1 MDMAN
6 AAIRG
11 DNVAQISK
19 LIDKYQNIQR
29 EHELDIERVSQQ
41 TEQLRQEFE
50 LAKIDRKA
58 EQDRETI
65 RVEKYLDGQIEAMKA
80 NANIMSFDNGL
91 SDAEKSQAEERMENA
106 RLNLERSKLSLDA
119 QKTSVEAQL
128 KEKELAVKLK
138 ESDDKVKI
146 AKTNKNRYDSK
157 SK

>member
-29 EHELDIERVSQQ
+29 EHELDVERVSQQ

-65 RVEKYLDGQIEAMKA
+65 RVE
-80 NANIMSFDNGL
+80 NILM
-91 SDAEKSQAEERMENA
+91 
-106 RLNLERSKLSLDA
+106 
-119 QKTSVEAQL
+119 
-128 KEKELAVKLK
+128 VKLK
-138 ESDDKVKI
+138 L
-146 AKTNKNRYDSK
+146 
-157 SK
+157 

>member
-29 EHELDIERVSQQ
+29 EHELDVERVSQQ

-80 NANIMSFDNGL
+80 NANIKF
-91 SDAEKSQAEERMENA
+91 
-106 RLNLERSKLSLDA
+106 
-119 QKTSVEAQL
+119 
-128 KEKELAVKLK
+128 
-138 ESDDKVKI
+138 
-146 AKTNKNRYDSK
+146 
-157 SK
+157 